1 MKEEQNA
8 FAYDN
13 MDNGS
18 NHSQQKA
25 DEAGGV
31 GLLGNINMGNLVQN
45 PGRGSED
52 SQNRKSATRGG
63 NIFAQ
68 KVRKQNK
75 NSSAEKSPVG
85 LGTEEDSFQDEHLE
99 GSFDKSRRR
108 SKMSKSTPKQNES
121 DYDDESSQSEEREFN
136 L

>member
-1 MKEEQNA
+1 
-8 FAYDN
+8 
-13 MDNGS
+13 
-18 NHSQQKA
+18 
-25 DEAGGV
+25 
-31 GLLGNINMGNLVQN
+31 MGNLVHN

-52 SQNRKSATRGG
+52 SSQRKSANRGA

-75 NSSAEKSPVG
+75 NSAEKSPVG
-85 LGTEEDSFQDEHLE
+85 LGTEEDSFQDDHLE
-99 GSFDKSRRR
+99 ASFDKSRRR

-136 L
+136 LQEEIIFEKSCLNLLNASNWQGLAITAKKHL